1 MSMYTSELINKLQ
14 KLPELPIKIYLNGII
29 YDFSIDILH
38 NNRIDFDMIL
48 FSEEYVDNKVG
59 GGG

>member
-1 MSMYTSELINKLQ
+1 MSIYTSELIKELQ

-38 NNRIDFDMIL
+38 NNRIDFDIIL
-48 FSEEYVDNKVG
+48 FSDEYVDDKG
-59 GGG
+59 D